1 MAIDIRA
8 TVTCSLGTLISGS
21 ISDDYLQGSGLV
33 KTKGSCEISA
43 LITPAVGT
51 VVTFDYVKGGVTRAI
66 PRKLRVLSS
75 FADPFR
81 RTTKVELGCKLTY
94 LSDLKEAINWDAFDD
109 PENTGYTQDDDKI
122 ITIPIHASSVMAE
135 CLSQLGITAS
145 SSPLTN
151 KFSIAKFDFGPGYVQ
166 VLSDLLVSES
176 YFGYLD
182 FNEVLQVRDLAVQ
195 GGAGPVFTS
204 ADIVDLGPIGVGQLP
219 GEAVTISYSTL
230 KLKEP
235 DGADEDLLNWE
246 REEVIGSKTFIT
258 VQYVNPNFPDTK
270 SYQTWEYIPRTVIE
284 TLYDDWDRVVSRVS
298 TSYTIG
304 AAINTQYYV
313 DTWTTLATFIGFY
326 EISEQEIVDTETIE
340 YVIPV
345 KGERPETGYE
355 DVKSNTRI
363 KSEPQ
368 MAIAGAIAASF
379 VEEDGTIVDY
389 MPLYGNTITEKSI
402 TTYETSSA
410 FISGRG
416 NTPITKTIVTKFKA
430 YGYTQSG
437 QQETARQLE
446 AGTTVETAIF
456 NAMELVPDGVDVTIN
471 SGRGVGLQERP
482 PSADRTNAEYA
493 DGGDPNNGWRT
504 ESDSE
509 LELALG
515 SATAQRRIEFSLPYA
530 PDDIFSGPSGGPFTV
545 TPSDAAAK
553 ANRYGRVQNRLLLG
567 NRSGV
572 NLQVAPE
579 KLPVA
584 PFSPLY
590 LQADGLTALYR
601 ANGNQWAFDSNGIV
615 CSTDALFWAAV
626 SGTGSYWFPVA
637 PGVTTLPAEPAI
649 VDGEMNATTIV
660 LPYNETARYDARLR
674 LGMVVSK
681 FEYALEVLTEVPAF
695 TVTVGAGVDRYQLV
709 SVPVTNI
716 ALAAAAPVVTSS
728 NALRI
733 PAAVD
738 IAVAAPVPTVGSGIG
753 SFVSVPAAAITIAA
767 VAPTTTTNGVDG
779 DAAAYIAA
787 VESADGQSLEE
798 GVKSAINSFVLGCKA
813 DGIWAAIKASC
824 ILAGARTLTG
834 ALVPLVGTAP
844 TNVGGLFVSG
854 DYDRETGLVGDGST
868 KYLDS
873 NRNNNAD
880 PQNNRHASVYVSVA
894 PTATGFATYMSRG
907 DGATAGATII
917 QIGDSAISG
926 SSTNH
931 LITKCSGSSTILAG
945 NNSQSVT
952 LSLKGVSRNASASH
966 TLRSGGS
973 NFTVSDTSASPLS
986 GNVVIYAAATPAISA
1001 YTNARLAF
1009 YSIGESLDLALL
1021 DTRVTALVD
1030 AIAAAI
1036 P

>member
-8 TVTCSLGTLISGS
+8 SITCSLGPLISGS
-21 ISDDYLQGSGLV
+21 LGDDYIQGVGIV
-33 KTKGSCEISA
+33 KCQGECEIDG
-43 LITPAVGT
+43 LITPSMGD
-51 VVTFDYVKGGVTRAI
+51 VVTFSYVKGGVTRSI

-94 LSDLKEAINWDAFDD
+94 LSDLKELVDWDAFDD
-109 PENTGYTQDDDKI
+109 PENEDYTEEDDKI
-122 ITIPIHASSVMAE
+122 ITVPIHASSIMTE

-145 SSPLTN
+145 SNPLTN
-151 KFSIAKFDFGPGYVQ
+151 KFSIAEFDFSPGYVQ

-182 FNEVLQVRDLAVQ
+182 FDEVLQIVNLNQA
-195 GGAGPVFTS
+195 GGTGPVIS
-204 ADIVDLGPIGVGQLP
+204 GADIVDLGPIGVGQLP
-219 GEAVTISYSTL
+219 GEAVTVSYSTL

-235 DGADEDLLNWE
+235 DADEDELNWE
-246 REEVIGSKTFIT
+246 REEVIGSKTSIT
-258 VQYVNPNFPDTK
+258 VQYVNPNSPDTK
-270 SYQTWEYIPRTVIE
+270 RYQTWEYIPRTVIE

-313 DTWTTLATFIGFY
+313 DTWTALATFIGFY

-368 MAIAGAIAASF
+368 MAIAGAIAGSF

-482 PSADRTNAEYA
+482 PSADRTNAQYA
-493 DGGDPNNGWRT
+493 DGGDPDNGWRT
-504 ESDSE
+504 ESTAE

-515 SATAQRRIEFSLPYA
+515 SATAQRRIEFSLPYV
-530 PDDIFSGPSGGPFTV
+530 PDDIFSGPSGGPFSAV
-545 TPSDAAAK
+545 PSDAATK
-553 ANRYGRVQNRLLLG
+553 ANNYGRVQNSLLLG
-567 NRSGV
+567 NRSGI
-572 NLQVAPE
+572 NLQLAPE
-579 KLPVA
+579 RLPEA
-584 PFSPLY
+584 PFDLIY
-590 LQADGLTALYR
+590 LEADGLTAEYR
-601 ANGNQWAFDSNGIV
+601 VNGNQWAFDSNGIV
-615 CSTDALFWAAV
+615 CSTDALFWSAV
-626 SGTGSYWFPVA
+626 GGTGTFWFPVA
-637 PGVTTLPAEPAI
+637 PGITTLPTTPPV
-649 VDGEMNATTIV
+649 VDGMLTATTVV
-660 LPYNETARYDARLR
+660 LPYNETAIYDARLR
-674 LGMVVSK
+674 VGSVVTK

-695 TVTVGAGVDRYQLV
+695 KIDIGYTGERYQLV
-709 SVPVTNI
+709 NVPATNI
-716 ALAAAAPVVTSS
+716 ALATAAPVVTSS
-728 NALRI
+728 NAVRI

-753 SFVSVPAAAITIAA
+753 SFVSVPAAAITVAA
-767 VAPTTTTNGVDG
+767 VAPTTTTNAVDG

-798 GVKSAINSFVLGCKA
+798 GVKSAINSFVVGCKA
-813 DGIWAAIKASC
+813 DGIWTAIKASC

-834 ALVPLVGTAP
+834 ALVPLVGPAP

-854 DYDRETGLVGDGST
+854 DYDRKTGLVGDGST
-868 KYLDS
+868 KYLNS

-880 PQNNRHASVYVSVA
+880 PQNDRHLSVYITVLPTTSTGAFLCSGNTTGHSHLDRGSANTTYFTRISSSSFGSIVSNA
-894 PTATGFATYMSRG
+894 IKFY
-907 DGATAGATII
+907 GAIR
-917 QIGDSAISG
+917 S
-926 SSTNH
+926 SSTLSAHRIGGADYTFAGNSEPLANASLH
-931 LITKCSGSSTILAG
+931 VFDGNTLAG
-945 NNSQSVT
+945 R
-952 LSLKGVSRNASASH
+952 K
-966 TLRSGGS
+966 
-973 NFTVSDTSASPLS
+973 
-986 GNVVIYAAATPAISA
+986 
-1001 YTNARLAF
+1001 TNARLAF

-1021 DTRVTALVD
+1021 DTRVTALID

>member
-109 PENTGYTQDDDKI
+109 PENAGLTEADAEI
-122 ITIPIHASSVMAE
+122 ITLPIRASSVMSK
-135 CLSQLGITAS
+135 CLTELGITAS

-151 KFSIAKFDFGPGYVQ
+151 RFSVAEFDFGPGYVQ
-166 VLSDLLVSES
+166 VLGDLLVSES
-176 YFGYLD
+176 YFGYLN
-182 FNEVLQVRDLAVQ
+182 FSEVLQVVSLDQA
-195 GGAGPVFTS
+195 GGTGPVFTS

-219 GEAVTISYSTL
+219 GEAVTVSYSTL
-230 KLKEP
+230 KLNGDTINEDALLDWETTESSSTSKVVISYT
-235 DGADEDLLNWE
+235 DGAGAQAFKEFNTLE
-246 REEVIGSKTFIT
+246 KTLEST
-258 VQYVNPNFPDTK
+258 NYSP
-270 SYQTWEYIPRTVIE
+270 IE
-284 TLYDDWDRVVSRVS
+284 TPTGEILNKVVSRLTQLETSSVS
-298 TSYTIG
+298 VLGGLPSDYLNNGISFNSEQITKTTSEFFYYDAYGNEFLRIKDTTGSIG
-304 AAINTQYYV
+304 FFLGTLGIAFAFAADDYYNPV
-313 DTWTTLATFIGFY
+313 LATSVALEY
-326 EISEQEIVDTETIE
+326 EIVRTETIGNYQKVATE
-340 YVIPV
+340 IYGPWV
-345 KGERPETGYE
+345 ET
-355 DVKSNTRI
+355 
-363 KSEPQ
+363 
-368 MAIAGAIAASF
+368 
-379 VEEDGTIVDY
+379 
-389 MPLYGNTITEKSI
+389 L
-402 TTYETSSA
+402 
-410 FISGRG
+410 
-416 NTPITKTIVTKFKA
+416 
-430 YGYTQSG
+430 SG
-437 QQETARQLE
+437 QQAVATGGQGIAS
-446 AGTTVETAIF
+446 AA
-456 NAMELVPDGVDVTIN
+456 DVTAFVNEFLPTSGGLGNRGLFLLSSSVRTERRTEGQAAPTTADIIN
-471 SGRGVGLQERP
+471 
-482 PSADRTNAEYA
+482 AANANGEA
-493 DGGDPNNGWRT
+493 NPDNGWRT
-504 ESDSE
+504 ESSAE

-530 PDDIFSGPSGGPFTV
+530 PDDRFVKSGGSPATYYAV
-545 TPSDAAAK
+545 ASDAPEK

-584 PFSPLY
+584 PFAPLY

-626 SGTGSYWFPVA
+626 SGTGTFWFPVA

-660 LPYNETARYDARLR
+660 LPYNETASYDARLR
-674 LGMVVSK
+674 VGMVVSK
-681 FEYALEVLTEVPAF
+681 FDYALEVLTEVPAF
-695 TVTVGAGVDRYQLV
+695 TVTVGAGVDRYTLV
-709 SVPVTNI
+709 YVPATDI

-728 NALRI
+728 TAVRI

-738 IAVAAPVPTVGSGIG
+738 IAIAAPVPTVGSGIG

-813 DGIWAAIKASC
+813 DGIWTAIKASC

-834 ALVPLVGTAP
+834 ALVPLVGPAP

-854 DYDRETGLVGDGST
+854 DYDRETGLLGDGST

-880 PQNNRHASVYVSVA
+880 PQNSQHLSVFISVQSTGAANCNFIAAGDFLTAGSSSLQTVSSNA
-894 PTATGFATYMSRG
+894 NMFARSRNSSGATYTAKVTGFFGKSR
-907 DGATAGATII
+907 
-917 QIGDSAISG
+917 S
-926 SSTNH
+926 
-931 LITKCSGSSTILAG
+931 
-945 NNSQSVT
+945 
-952 LSLKGVSRNASASH
+952 
-966 TLRSGGS
+966 
-973 NFTVSDTSASPLS
+973 TSASFSYRFSSATATTSSTSQTPTNDNVFVFR
-986 GNVVIYAAATPAISA
+986 GNAATPAHS
-1001 YTNARLAF
+1001 NARLAF

-1021 DTRVTALVD
+1021 DTRVTALID

>member
-81 RTTKVELGCKLTY
+81 RTTKVELGCKLSY
-94 LSDLKEAINWDAFDD
+94 LSDLKEPIKWDAFDD
-109 PENTGYTQDDDKI
+109 PENASYTEEDDKI
-122 ITIPIHASSVMAE
+122 ITIPIYAGSVMVE
-135 CLSQLGITAS
+135 CLSKLGITAS
-145 SSPLTN
+145 SIPLTN
-151 KFSIAKFDFGPGYVQ
+151 AFSISQFDFSGGYVQ

-182 FNEVLQVRDLAVQ
+182 FNEVLQVRNLAVQ
-195 GGAGPVFTS
+195 GGTGPVFTS

-219 GEAVTISYSTL
+219 GEAVTVSYSTL

-235 DGADEDLLNWE
+235 SDDEDDTEKLNWE
-246 REEVIGSKTFIT
+246 EDETIGLPTTIRVDNPFFNNNPFPFP
-258 VQYVNPNFPDTK
+258 VPQYFTYN
-270 SYQTWEYIPRTVIE
+270 YIPRSKTITKYDDLDRVTTRTTTEYTILAAIAPGYVQHIAGSAPIAGPSSGSLAFTIVSTERITYAVSALDADPKNPPENYEEVTEQTVTIE
-284 TLYDDWDRVVSRVS
+284 EPVLKLNASTTLYDVAGNLNV
-298 TSYTIG
+298 
-304 AAINTQYYV
+304 AINYGLDDAV
-313 DTWTTLATFIGFY
+313 KFI
-326 EISEQEIVDTETIE
+326 
-340 YVIPV
+340 
-345 KGERPETGYE
+345 
-355 DVKSNTRI
+355 
-363 KSEPQ
+363 
-368 MAIAGAIAASF
+368 A
-379 VEEDGTIVDY
+379 
-389 MPLYGNTITEKSI
+389 EKSS
-402 TTYETSSA
+402 TKYE
-410 FISGRG
+410 
-416 NTPITKTIVTKFKA
+416 
-430 YGYTQSG
+430 YGTNVNGAQVAKVLTRKYLCRAYTQEG
-437 QQETARQLE
+437 QQELATYFQSLDSEPDELE
-446 AGTTVETAIF
+446 NDVIPTLIEAEKLKDLGTEIQ
-456 NAMELVPDGVDVTIN
+456 I
-471 SGRGVGLQERP
+471 SIGREIGLQQRP
-482 PSADRTNAEYA
+482 GSAELTNAKYA
-493 DGGDPNNGWRT
+493 DGGDPNNGWRVD
-504 ESDSE
+504 SDSE

-530 PDDIFSGPSGGPFTV
+530 PDDRFAKVTVGGEVSYLTF
-545 TPSDAAAK
+545 PSDAPAK

-579 KLPVA
+579 KLPAA
-584 PFSPLY
+584 PFEPLY

-626 SGTGSYWFPVA
+626 SGTGTFWFPVA

-660 LPYNETARYDARLR
+660 LPYNETAVYESRLR
-674 LGMVVSK
+674 VGMVVSK
-681 FEYALEVLTEVPAF
+681 FDYALEVLTEVPAL
-695 TVTVGAGVDRYQLV
+695 TLKVGAGVDRYQLV
-709 SVPVTNI
+709 SVPATDI

-728 NALRI
+728 TAVRI
-733 PAAVD
+733 PAAID

-753 SFVSVPAAAITIAA
+753 SFVSVPAAAAITIAA
-767 VAPTTTTNGVDG
+767 VAPTTTTNEVDG

-873 NRNNNAD
+873 NRNHNAD
-880 PQNNRHASVYVSVA
+880 PQDNAHVTVYASTVGTGLFYGGAVGSASGTSSLSTTAVRCRSSSIN
-894 PTATGFATYMSRG
+894 TITVATGLLGTSR
-907 DGATAGATII
+907 
-917 QIGDSAISG
+917 SASANFVFRSG
-926 SSTNH
+926 QTSE
-931 LITKCSGSSTILAG
+931 
-945 NNSQSVT
+945 T
-952 LSLKGVSRNASASH
+952 LSR
-966 TLRSGGS
+966 
-973 NFTVSDTSASPLS
+973 TSETPVNQ
-986 GNVVIYAAATPAISA
+986 NVFIHQNGAAYGTH
-1001 YTNARLAF
+1001 RLAF

-1021 DTRVTALVD
+1021 DTRVTALID